1 MKKKILLF
9 AVLLSATITQA
20 QFHIG
25 LRAGVNFSDMKFS
38 DFSDNAFFSNFENQA
53 GNIGYHAGI
62 YTKLSL
68 LVVEIQPELLFTR
81 ISGSFESTD
90 LSGKTFTNDVGINRL
105 DIPVLGIM
113 RVGPLRLGG
122 GPVFSYQI
130 GSINS
135 VLEDGLGSST
145 WGLQLLAGVEILKI
159 QVDARY
165 EFGLSD
171 ATNFVNVDGN
181 NVNVDSR
188 PSQFI
193 VALAY
198 KLN

>member
-1 MKKKILLF
+1 MMKKILFLF
-9 AVLLSATITQA
+9 VLLSTTMAQA

-25 LRAGVNFSDMKFS
+25 LRAGMNFSNMKFS
-38 DFSDNAFFSNFENQA
+38 DFSDNPFFSNFENQA

-68 LVVEIQPELLFTR
+68 LIVEIQPELLFTR

-90 LSGKTFTNDVGINRL
+90 LAGKTFTNDVGINRL
-105 DIPVLGIM
+105 DIPVLGIT
-113 RVGPLRLGG
+113 RLGPLRLGG

-130 GSINS
+130 GSVNS

-145 WGLQLLAGVEILKI
+145 WGLQLLAGLEILKI

-171 ATNFVNVDGN
+171 ATNFVFVDGEKI
-181 NVNVDSR
+181 NVDSR

-193 VALAY
+193 IALAY